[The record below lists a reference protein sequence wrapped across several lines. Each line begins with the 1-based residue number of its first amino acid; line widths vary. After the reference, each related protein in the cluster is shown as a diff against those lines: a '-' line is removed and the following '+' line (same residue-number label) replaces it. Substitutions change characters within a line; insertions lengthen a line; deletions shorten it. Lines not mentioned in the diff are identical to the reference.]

1 MLLYCV
7 IICVGVFADIQVSGK
22 SRRIR
27 DRDLERQVAAGNFDA
42 LAGQAE
48 VVYQPDTSNWN
59 PHRNG
64 AQEQKKEIRI
74 ASVSYNASSG
84 QSETTFK
91 PSKVQKRKHQIHS
104 LAYAAAERELEL
116 MDRKGQ
122 ALKTKA
128 QTHAKYG
135 W

>member
-59 PHRNG
+59 PHRTG